1 MPSSVPTTSEFNDLV
16 LQVNII
22 KDGIAKL
29 DERLKKLEGGTTT
42 TDNSPPPTTTTT
54 ADTNP
59 V

>member
-1 MPSSVPTTSEFNDLV
+1 MPSTVPTSGEFNDLI

-29 DERLKKLEGGTTT
+29 DERLKKLENVT
-42 TDNSPPPTTTTT
+42 
-54 ADTNP
+54 